1 MKSNLLKRTLTLCL
15 IAVLLCCTFLTGCAG
30 RRSVTPEAFTAAC
43 EAAGFTLE
51 DATES
56 YGTSAVSAVLL
67 CNTATCSMGYFDFT
81 DAATAKAQY
90 AQLYSTLSANTKNA
104 KYIDSAE
111 YNRFFV
117 SDENGLALLYRN
129 GTNLIYVTGDAN
141 ETLSEIIDELGI

>member
-15 IAVLLCCTFLTGCAG
+15 IAALLCCTVLTGCAG
-30 RRSVTPEAFTAAC
+30 RRSVTPEAFTTAC
-43 EAAGFTLE
+43 EAAGFTME
-51 DATES
+51 DAAES
-56 YGTSAVSAVLL
+56 YGSGAVTSVLL
-67 CNTATCSMGYFDFT
+67 CNTATCSMGYFNFT
-81 DAATAKAQY
+81 DAATAKTQY
-90 AQLYSTLSANTKNA
+90 AQLYSTLAANTKNA

-129 GTNLIYVTGDAN
+129 GTNLIYITGDAD